1 MKNKVGQV
9 FPLYSYFVQQSNR
22 ALNNIEV
29 KTYTSGNEDYTDVN
43 LRIKLKKLGYVNELL
58 QTLTFKNEV
67 NEFADVTV
75 ESKEFVK
82 LQTKAKKCKIVTD
95 KNVQLLFGFKK
106 KAVDSSKRVLGFINI
121 ASKRT
126 RCKEKRSQ
134 SYAIVQEDF
143 KLESDTEEEM
153 EE

>member
-1 MKNKVGQV
+1 
-9 FPLYSYFVQQSNR
+9 
-22 ALNNIEV
+22 
-29 KTYTSGNEDYTDVN
+29 
-43 LRIKLKKLGYVNELL
+43 
-58 QTLTFKNEV
+58 V

-82 LQTKAKKCKIVTD
+82 LQTKAKKCKIFTD
-95 KNVQLLFGFKK
+95 KNVQLELLFGFKK
-106 KAVDSSKRVLGFINI
+106 KAVDSSKSVLGFINI

-143 KLESDTEEEM
+143 KLESGTEEEM